1 MTYEESVISALD
13 DVGKYFRRLCHEE
26 ANLETYAKYYSMM
39 SVVSQAS
46 NLIEELLKEQ
56 EPMVL
61 TLEEVVNSD
70 APVIVDSYDM
80 PLYYASFEPEF
91 SNETWARFY
100 TLGEEGF
107 TQFLIEDYNKA
118 NMWRCW
124 SAKPSDEQRKAVK
137 WDD

>member
-1 MTYEESVISALD
+1 MTDEEKILSDLKGIAE
-13 DVGKYFRRLCHEE
+13 YFMELYREE
-26 ANLETYAKYYSMM
+26 EDHHIYGQHYDRMV
-39 SVVSQAS
+39 VVSNAC

-56 EPMVL
+56 EPRVL
-61 TLEEVVNSD
+61 TLEEVENSD

-107 TQFLIEDYNKA
+107 TKFLIEDYNKA

-124 SAKPSDEQRKAVK
+124 SSRPTDEQREAVK